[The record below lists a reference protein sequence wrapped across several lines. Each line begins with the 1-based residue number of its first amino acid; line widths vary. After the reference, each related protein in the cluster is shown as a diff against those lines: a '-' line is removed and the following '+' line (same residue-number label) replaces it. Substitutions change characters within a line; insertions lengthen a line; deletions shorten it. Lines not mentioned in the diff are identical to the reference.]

1 VVASLAAL
9 LTLWTPAAVT
19 AQPTLPPIVDAG
31 PDQVVPFPAVA
42 HLEGQVASSGLV
54 TVRWSLVSGPGSV
67 EFDDPTSPAT
77 EVALAVAGT
86 YVLRL
91 DASDGVAAAGDDV
104 TIVVVEANTP
114 PAVFAGEDQTL
125 ALSDAAALDGGV
137 SDDGRP
143 APPGRLVVAWSVI
156 AGPGTVTMP
165 DASRART
172 SARFG
177 APGQYILRLTASDGP
192 ATTSDDVTVTVT
204 APNAAPRV
212 SAGPDRSVTL
222 PSAAVLTGSVS
233 DDGMPGES
241 SGLVAAWSMASG
253 PGLVTFAAPTAAETE
268 VRFAVAG
275 TYTLRLTASDGA
287 LETHDDVTVAVG
299 PPPAA
304 AGLIAA
310 YGFDE
315 GAGTTIPDGS
325 GHNRTLTRHGAT
337 WVPSGAHG
345 GAMAFDGVNDRLDGP
360 VVTVPATFTIMAW
373 VLNPTTL
380 PYEAVV
386 SIGTAGMFGL
396 AEGDLLFR
404 SPAGEVRLGR
414 IGPSDGWQHVAVTFD
429 GTHLRAFR
437 NAVPIGSPQAA
448 ALEAFGGRLHVGAW
462 PLGAAVDHL
471 GGAVDDLRVY
481 GRALSAAEITRDMKT
496 PIGGVGRIVDTEP
509 PQVEVESPEAGDV
522 LSDVVTVA
530 ATAADDVGVAGV
542 TFLIDGE
549 AVGDEVTAP
558 PYWVQ
563 WDTSAASN
571 GSHRIEVEAR
581 DAAGNRRRSPP
592 RTVTVTNPRSAVP
605 NRAPVVS
612 AGADLA
618 VALPGPALIEAT
630 VHDDGLPAGPGGH
643 TRWTMVS
650 GPDAVRF
657 DPADAARTTV
667 RFTRSGTYVLRL
679 TVSDGELSGSD
690 DVSVTVTP

>member
-1 VVASLAAL
+1 
-9 LTLWTPAAVT
+9 
-19 AQPTLPPIVDAG
+19 
-31 PDQVVPFPAVA
+31 
-42 HLEGQVASSGLV
+42 
-54 TVRWSLVSGPGSV
+54 
-67 EFDDPTSPAT
+67 
-77 EVALAVAGT
+77 
-86 YVLRL
+86 
-91 DASDGVAAAGDDV
+91 
-104 TIVVVEANTP
+104 
-114 PAVFAGEDQTL
+114 
-125 ALSDAAALDGGV
+125 
-137 SDDGRP
+137 
-143 APPGRLVVAWSVI
+143 
-156 AGPGTVTMP
+156 
-165 DASRART
+165 
-172 SARFG
+172 
-177 APGQYILRLTASDGP
+177 
-192 ATTSDDVTVTVT
+192 
-204 APNAAPRV
+204 
-212 SAGPDRSVTL
+212 
-222 PSAAVLTGSVS
+222 
-233 DDGMPGES
+233 
-241 SGLVAAWSMASG
+241 
-253 PGLVTFAAPTAAETE
+253 
-268 VRFAVAG
+268 
-275 TYTLRLTASDGA
+275 
-287 LETHDDVTVAVG
+287 
-299 PPPAA
+299 
-304 AGLIAA
+304 
-310 YGFDE
+310 
-315 GAGTTIPDGS
+315 
-325 GHNRTLTRHGAT
+325 
-337 WVPSGAHG
+337 
-345 GAMAFDGVNDRLDGP
+345 MAFDGVNDRLDGP